1 MEMRKYIVALFATT
15 ALLLGG
21 CASVPMASLEQDK
34 AAKTFQPD
42 SAKSKIYVYR
52 NENFGAAIKMP
63 VLINDKLVGDTAA
76 KTFLVEEVEPGK
88 HMIVSKTENDAML
101 EIQAEAGQIYY
112 VWQEVK
118 MGAFSARSK
127 LHLVDEAKGQA
138 GVKQCKLIK

>member
-1 MEMRKYIVALFATT
+1 MKNIVLAFFASTM
-15 ALLLGG
+15 LLLGG
-21 CASVPMASLEQDK
+21 CASVPMASLEQDQ
-34 AAKTFQPD
+34 AAKSFKPD
-42 SAKSKIYVYR
+42 ESKSKIYVYR

-76 KTFLVEEVEPGK
+76 KTFLVEEVDPGK
-88 HMIVSKTENDAML
+88 HLIVSKTENDAML

-127 LHLVDEAKGQA
+127 LHLMDESEGQA
-138 GVKQCKLIK
+138 GVRQCKLIK